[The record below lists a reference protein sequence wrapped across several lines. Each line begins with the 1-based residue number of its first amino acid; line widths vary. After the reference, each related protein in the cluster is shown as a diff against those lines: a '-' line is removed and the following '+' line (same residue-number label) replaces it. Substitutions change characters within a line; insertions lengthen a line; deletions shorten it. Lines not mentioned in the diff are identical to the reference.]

1 METRDYRTID
11 TKAIALGLGGAFLT
25 HRSFADGVATVQ
37 MHEADMH
44 HWWSDDV
51 ASSDRILSERDNSCD
66 DSPALASLRELKA
79 SGR

>member
-11 TKAIALGLGGAFLT
+11 TKAITLGLGGAFLT
-25 HRSFADGVATVQ
+25 RRSFADGVATVH

-51 ASSDRILSERDNSCD
+51 A
-66 DSPALASLRELKA
+66 
-79 SGR
+79 